1 MLQSTLFDNTSVLIF
16 QFENPSSPGWM
27 KLLVPAELILF
38 LDPDTSN
45 FADNIS
51 KTLEQFEQSAEKAL
65 DTAFNKA
72 QEVVTGF

>member
-1 MLQSTLFDNTSVLIF
+1 MFDYTSFIIF
-16 QFENPSSPGWM
+16 QFENPRSPGWM
-27 KLLVPAELILF
+27 KLLIPAELILF

>member
-1 MLQSTLFDNTSVLIF
+1 
-16 QFENPSSPGWM
+16 M

-65 DTAFNKA
+65 DTAFIKA